1 MQSTRP
7 PSRFPTAFPRCRS
20 LVRVRET
27 SNLYTRQSRA
37 STSEVLRTTPRATRS
52 GCGRPWCEVARCYA
66 APRDPSACTQL
77 VGGSGRLSWLSLP
90 LALRKGAAHH
100 TSVQNT
106 RRSLAAARDPS
117 HTCARAHG
125 RPCACTQW
133 VGRRPTVRW
142 LLPTVATE
150 C

>member
-77 VGGSGRLSWLSLP
+77 VGGRAGSAGLAYHSLCEREPRTTLVCKHSGGE
-90 LALRKGAAHH
+90 A
-100 TSVQNT
+100 T
-106 RRSLAAARDPS
+106 S